1 MAEIQMARYEDFAQA
16 SKTVFVDINHP
27 MKRGEKVRI
36 EVQSLAPSDLY
47 AIAGA
52 ALTRRMQQD
61 AVGKDPNDAAARTA
75 YLQSLDESAV
85 TELYGEDTS
94 IKSMQRLV
102 CKMVLPPL
110 RLSTL
115 PQSECPPGVVS
126 VDKISTEDQ
135 WAIYNACYDI
145 SVVSAEDR
153 FPSDSEAG
161 EDAGGESGAG
171 EPANNEQRKREVSQ

>member
-1 MAEIQMARYEDFAQA
+1 M
-16 SKTVFVDINHP
+16 
-27 MKRGEKVRI
+27 
-36 EVQSLAPSDLY
+36 
-47 AIAGA
+47 
-52 ALTRRMQQD
+52 MQQD
-61 AVGKDPNDAAARTA
+61 AVGKDAKDPNDAAARTA

-94 IKSMQRLV
+94 IKAMQRLV

-126 VDKISTEDQ
+126 VNKISTEDQ

-153 FPSDSEAG
+153 FPSDSEAS
-161 EDAGGESGAG
+161 EDAGGSSGTG
-171 EPANNEQRKREVSQ
+171 EPAADGKRKRESAE